1 MDHIKNI
8 CVIYTSRKLY
18 LKTTGTGQTSDS
30 RQTVLILYMICLIA
44 WELTFLETLKRKV
57 FRLSKQWGMRDF
69 NATESNRIEFRG
81 AYVERTFV
89 DFVDMRVPILPSSK
103 ITEDKNGKQLEGVA
117 REKRI
122 RDFYQQVT
130 KRKLA
135 KLRPKIVGA
144 KGEDGKAKYKY
155 MLVDARQQVEWGKG
169 TYFNGVARPATITV
183 NVDALDFQYREC
195 DVGDTVRDPVSVVS
209 YSLFFS
215 LSRDRRPTRKY
226 QSLK

>member
-18 LKTTGTGQTSDS
+18 LETTGTGQTSDS
-30 RQTVLILYMICLIA
+30 RQTVLIIYMICLIA

-81 AYVERTFV
+81 AYVERSFV

-169 TYFNGVARPATITV
+169 TYFNGVARPASITV

-209 YSLFFS
+209 YSFFFS
-215 LSRDRRPTRKY
+215 FPRP
-226 QSLK
+226 

>member
-1 MDHIKNI
+1 
-8 CVIYTSRKLY
+8 
-18 LKTTGTGQTSDS
+18 
-30 RQTVLILYMICLIA
+30 MICLIA

-69 NATESNRIEFRG
+69 NANESNRIEFRG
-81 AYVERTFV
+81 AYVERSFV

-103 ITEDKNGKQLEGVA
+103 ITEDKNGKQLEGVE

-135 KLRPKIVGA
+135 KLRPKVVGA
-144 KGEDGKAKYKY
+144 KGEDGRAI
-155 MLVDARQQVEWGKG
+155 QVHACGCPSASRVEVGG
-169 TYFNGVARPATITV
+169 TYFNGVARPASITL

-195 DVGDTVRDPVSVVS
+195 GVGDTVRIARGTILQGRANVFWTEWVNRKLCRMPRSPRSSVRVV
-209 YSLFFS
+209 
-215 LSRDRRPTRKY
+215 
-226 QSLK
+226 